1 MARKML
7 YTPYTTGIV
16 FSAAFGE
23 AGVISK
29 SERSDD
35 EYTETTLYFA
45 GFNLPGHHDRQQ
57 RLLYSL

>member
-29 SERSDD
+29 SDRSDD
-35 EYTETTLYFA
+35 EYT
-45 GFNLPGHHDRQQ
+45 
-57 RLLYSL
+57 